1 MADKAERSGNSG
13 ISAGGLS
20 RLKNFF
26 GGNIQNHMIAAFA
39 IVIVMMLLIPVPGI
53 FLDFLMICNIALSV
67 IILLVVL
74 YTPKSSDFTVFPR
87 ILLFATL
94 YGLALN
100 VSSTRLILTK
110 ASETKY
116 AGFPGNMLKAFSSI
130 VTGDTIANPST
141 RGLVIGM
148 VIFIILIIIQV
159 IVITK
164 GATRVSEVAARFSLD
179 AMNQKFFAVDSE
191 LNSGYI
197 TDEQAHE
204 KKASIQRDIDFYSSM
219 DGASKFVSGNVKA
232 GIFITAID
240 LIAGIIT
247 GVSIGHMNIGEAA
260 STYSRLTIGDGLLSQ
275 LPSLLLSFA
284 TGLIVTGNSSTDQT
298 LGEQIK
304 KQFTTSGYVF
314 IITGA
319 TLALMSLIPSFPWYL
334 LLPIGAL
341 FIFYG
346 YTILRKQKVSFA
358 KKLEDEQK
366 AKNKQSGESGDVSPV
381 APLDPLCLELG
392 YALIPLVNKE
402 NGAELLERVT
412 RIRREMA
419 LDLGLVVPKIRII
432 DNMQLSP
439 DEYSFKIR
447 GIEAGRSRIKLG
459 YYMCMN
465 TGNVTEEIKGEPTKD
480 PTFGLPAIW
489 VSEDQR
495 TDAENAGYAVVDPP
509 TIIATHLTE
518 IIRSHAADILG
529 RLETKAILDALKEKN
544 SVVVDEVL
552 NTYKYT
558 YGDIEKVLKG
568 LLQEQVSIRDMTTI
582 LETLAN
588 FGNLPKNTWMLIE
601 KVREALGLQI
611 CLQYVDDD
619 KKLSVLQ
626 LSQSASEVALQHIFT
641 PSDGSEP
648 KLALDPVDSRKW
660 VSAIS
665 SSIAAVR
672 EKNYLPIVLCEDSIR
687 LVVKSFIGFH
697 IEPKIVVLS
706 INEVM
711 AAGRNVNLE
720 ILGEINV

>member
-1 MADKAERSGNSG
+1 
-13 ISAGGLS
+13 
-20 RLKNFF
+20 
-26 GGNIQNHMIAAFA
+26 MIAAFA
-39 IVIVMMLLIPVPGI
+39 IVIVMMLLIPVPGF

-247 GVSIGHMNIGEAA
+247 GVSIGHMSIGEAA

-304 KQFTTSGYVF
+304 KQFTTSGYVY

-495 TDAENAGYAVVDPP
+495 ADAENAGYAVVDPP

-529 RLETKAILDALKEKN
+529 RLETKAIIDSLKEKN
-544 SVVVDEVL
+544 PVVVDEVL

-558 YGDIEKVLKG
+558 YGDIEKVLQG
-568 LLQEQVSIRDMTTI
+568 LLREQVSIRNITTI

-626 LSQSASEVALQHIFT
+626 LSQSASEKILQHIFT
-641 PSDGSEP
+641 PSDGSAP
-648 KLALDPVDSRKW
+648 KLAFDPVDNRKW
-660 VSAIS
+660 ISAVSA
-665 SSIAAVR
+665 SIAAVR
-672 EKNYLPIVLCEDSIR
+672 EKNYLPIILCDESVR
-687 LVVKSFIGFH
+687 LVVKSSVDFEMPGT
-697 IEPKIVVLS
+697 VVLS
-706 INEVM
+706 VNEVM

-720 ILGEINV
+720 ILGEINA

>member
-1 MADKAERSGNSG
+1 MADKFSGVN
-13 ISAGGLS
+13 

-26 GGNIQNHMIAAFA
+26 GGNIQNHIVAVFA
-39 IVIVMMLLIPVPGI
+39 IVIIMMLLIPVPG
-53 FLDFLMICNIALSV
+53 FLLDFLMICNIALSV

-74 YTPKSSDFTVFPR
+74 YTPKSSNFTVFPR

-130 VTGDTIANPST
+130 VTGDTILNPST

-159 IVITK
+159 VVITK

-247 GVSIGHMNIGEAA
+247 GVVIGRMNIGEAA

-284 TGLIVTGNSSTDQT
+284 TGLIVTGNSSDEA

-304 KQFTTSGYVF
+304 KQFTTSGYIY
-314 IITGA
+314 IITGI
-319 TLALMSLIPSFPWYL
+319 TLALMSLIPNFPWYL
-334 LLPIGAL
+334 LLPFGAL
-341 FIFYG
+341 LVFYG
-346 YTILRKQKVSFA
+346 YTLLRSEKASFA

-366 AKNKQSGESGDVSPV
+366 AKSKQPGENSDVNPV

-432 DNMQLSP
+432 DNMQLNP

-465 TGNVTEEIKGEPTKD
+465 TGNVTEEIKGEATRD

-495 TDAENAGYAVVDPP
+495 ADAENAGYAVVDPP

-529 RLETKAILDALKEKN
+529 RLETKAIIDTIKEKN
-544 SVVVDEVL
+544 PVVVDEVL

-568 LLQEQVSIRDMTTI
+568 LLREQVSIRDMTTI

-588 FGNLPKNTWMLIE
+588 FGNLPRNTWMLIE

-626 LSQSASEVALQHIFT
+626 LSQSASEMVLQHIFT
-641 PSDGSEP
+641 PSDGSAP
-648 KLALDPVDSRKW
+648 KLAFDPVDHRKW
-660 VSAIS
+660 ISAVS

-672 EKNYLPIVLCEDSIR
+672 EKNYLPIILCDESVR
-687 LVVKSFIGFH
+687 LVVKSSIDFEMPGT
-697 IEPKIVVLS
+697 VVLS
-706 INEVM
+706 VNEVM
-711 AAGRNVNLE
+711 AAGRNVSLE
-720 ILGEINV
+720 IIGEINV